1 MKTEWKRRVNL
12 LQMHYRFKKYGE
24 PIIVGQVE
32 DLDEDEGW
40 KEFNSKEV
48 AVRLKRIEE
57 NRLKEMSQVERLFGK
72 KKADEISDLHSINED
87 SDDEVFTKKEEV
99 QQNLLQGL
107 LKDILYRESKKMTSS
122 ILTVHSLI

>member
-1 MKTEWKRRVNL
+1 
-12 LQMHYRFKKYGE
+12 MHFRFKKYGE
-24 PIIVGQVE
+24 PIIVGKAE
-32 DLDEDEGW
+32 DLDDDEGW

-72 KKADEISDLHSINED
+72 KKADEISDLHSIKED

-99 QQNLLQGL
+99 
-107 LKDILYRESKKMTSS
+107 
-122 ILTVHSLI
+122 